1 MSIIFKTR
9 VLEKLKSR
17 TAIHAFCWVGLFL
30 LMAADNLLDPL
41 HLFHAAVY
49 VLLAM
54 LPVYAHFLAIDHLF
68 LARRRLLYA
77 GVLGLI
83 IVAGGALDYLVLSNL
98 SPSKATPLTY
108 MMMVLV
114 LLVIT
119 TGLKFGARGI
129 RRELDLR
136 ELQTRHARTELALLK
151 SQIHP
156 HFLFNTLNNLFALAR
171 KEPGERTAD
180 GISRLADLMRYMIY
194 ETDVERI
201 ELARE
206 VEQIRS
212 FMALQELRFAPEDDI
227 RFELQ
232 VTGDVANARIAP
244 MLLMPFVENAFKH
257 SVSLQ
262 QPVRVRMELDAR
274 GDTVRFAVRNTVNRR
289 RRTDDGPGLGL
300 ANVRRRLEL
309 LYPGKHS
316 LETVEGED
324 EFAVTLV
331 VRDGER

>member
-1 MSIIFKTR
+1 

-17 TAIHAFCWVGLFL
+17 PAVHAFSWVGLFL
-30 LMAADNLLDPL
+30 LMAAENLLDPF
-41 HLFHAAVY
+41 HLFYSAAY

-54 LPVYAHFLAIDHLF
+54 LPVYAHFLAFDHLF
-68 LARRRLLYA
+68 LTRHRLLYA
-77 GVLGLI
+77 SVLVLI
-83 IVAGGALDYLVLSNL
+83 IVAGGALDYLVFSRL
-98 SPSKATPLTY
+98 SPSKATPLSY

-151 SQIHP
+151 SQINP

-171 KEPGERTAD
+171 KESGERTAD
-180 GISRLADLMRYMIY
+180 GVSRLADLMRYMIY

-257 SVSLQ
+257 SASLQ
-262 QPVRVRMELDAR
+262 QPVRVRMELDAT

-289 RRTDDGPGLGL
+289 RRTDDGQGLGL

-309 LYPGKHS
+309 LYPGAHS
-316 LETVEGED
+316 LETVEGEN
-324 EFAVTLV
+324 EFAVTLSI
-331 VRDGER
+331 REGER